1 MRELLGVN
9 AREHLAIYALATLTN
24 LFLSIP
30 QYLAV
35 NAALELAV
43 NPKGTTASLIA
54 QYGLTNG
61 LVLDFLR
68 SGLIFQGVIAVLVI
82 GLAGAAWSRR
92 GWRWQYALTGVF
104 VSTYLA
110 YHLGGKFLNTLGWIG
125 VLETSGVNVSDVYG
139 DLFWFGLGTTI
150 CYLLVI
156 LVLRRSY
163 GKLKEERITLTVSGY
178 DSQQEN
184 CLLLLNVADFSPG
197 CPKLCTGP
205 PSHHSKCGRQS
216 NRTTNEEQPEIGRQ
230 SRSV

>member
-1 MRELLGVN
+1 MRVN
-9 AREHLAIYALATLTN
+9 AREHLAIYALVSLAN
-24 LFLSIP
+24 FLLSVP

-35 NAALELAV
+35 NTALELGI
-43 NPKGTTASLIA
+43 NPNGTTVSLIT
-54 QYGLTNG
+54 QYGSSTG

-68 SGLIFQGVIAVLVI
+68 SGLIFQGVMAVLVI
-82 GLAGAAWSRR
+82 GLIGSASSRR

-110 YHLGGKFLNTLGWIG
+110 YHLGGKFLNALGWIG

-163 GKLKEERITLTVSGY
+163 GKLASPRPRETRLVS
-178 DSQQEN
+178 
-184 CLLLLNVADFSPG
+184 
-197 CPKLCTGP
+197 T
-205 PSHHSKCGRQS
+205 
-216 NRTTNEEQPEIGRQ
+216 EIL
-230 SRSV
+230 

>member
-9 AREHLAIYALATLTN
+9 AREHLAIYALASLAN
-24 LFLSIP
+24 LFISIP
-30 QYLAV
+30 QFLAV

-68 SGLIFQGVIAVLVI
+68 SGLIFQGVIAVLVT
-82 GLAGAAWSRR
+82 GLAGAASSRR

-139 DLFWFGLGTTI
+139 DLFWFGLSATI
-150 CYLLVI
+150 CYLLLI

-163 GKLKEERITLTVSGY
+163 GKLAEER
-178 DSQQEN
+178 N
-184 CLLLLNVADFSPG
+184 A
-197 CPKLCTGP
+197 
-205 PSHHSKCGRQS
+205 
-216 NRTTNEEQPEIGRQ
+216 IGI
-230 SRSV
+230 S